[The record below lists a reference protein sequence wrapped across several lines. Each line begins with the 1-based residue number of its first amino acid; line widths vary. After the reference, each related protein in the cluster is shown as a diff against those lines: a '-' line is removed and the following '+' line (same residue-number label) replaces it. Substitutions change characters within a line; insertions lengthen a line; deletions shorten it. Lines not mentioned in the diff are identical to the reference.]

1 MKLFLHVLFLCI
13 QVWLKL
19 NTVLPRSLWVMTINS
34 LLPKDSP
41 GESLTQEN
49 IAVDP
54 LQALR
59 VDLRVFRSAPAL
71 TIILRVL
78 QVRKGP

>member
-1 MKLFLHVLFLCI
+1 
-13 QVWLKL
+13 
-19 NTVLPRSLWVMTINS
+19 MTINS
-34 LLPKDSP
+34 LLPKIVPVDN
-41 GESLTQEN
+41 LTQEN

-59 VDLRVFRSAPAL
+59 VDQRVFRSAPAL

-78 QVRKGP
+78 QVTLKKGGKSRE